1 MAINVVQLN
10 DLPPEGQRFG
20 GELRPAVFIERFP
33 EGPNPS
39 GLTTFDV
46 TVTLDKDLILLDGV
60 VTSEFELEC
69 CRCLRKFP
77 YLVNLDPYESE
88 DPREGRANLDL
99 TEFLREDI
107 LLTLPAYPVCE
118 NLSDSAGPCPAAGR
132 FASASEYVP
141 ISEDA
146 TAAPA
151 KDIWSALDEISGRI
165 DPK

>member
-1 MAINVVQLN
+1 MAIYQVQLN
-10 DLPPEGQRFG
+10 DLPPEGKNFV
-20 GELRPAVFIERFP
+20 GELRPAVFNERYP

-39 GLTTFDV
+39 GVTEFDV
-46 TVTLDKDLILLDGV
+46 TVTLDKDLILLDGTV
-60 VTSEFELEC
+60 RSEFELEC
-69 CRCLRKFP
+69 IRCLRKFP
-77 YLVNLDPYESE
+77 FEVSLDPYSSE

-99 TEFLREDI
+99 TDFLREDI

-118 NLSDSAGPCPAAGR
+118 DLSDSAGPCPAAGR

-146 TAAPA
+146 TAAPP
-151 KDIWSALDEISGRI
+151 KDVWSALDGITGRI